1 MGDFL
6 HIQAHTPHIETYLAA
21 GAAWRVSTNSKPI
34 LKAAAE
40 SFQSISDAHLAAD
53 LALRLWVDA
62 QSQSCPPW
70 PKPYVRGLEHLVYA
84 GFSQDSSLIV
94 DLRTRRVTGRFSV
107 EFAAD
112 AQYWNRVVFPM
123 LLSITAA
130 SLGIAE
136 LHCACVANDGD
147 GLLLAGPARSGKST
161 LSMAL
166 AQSGLGFLADDR
178 TFCSSRDRTL
188 SAYGT
193 LTDLKLRKD
202 AIFWFPEAKVE
213 NIGDP
218 NHSEFRIQPE
228 SLGLFRVRQCKPRL
242 LIFLQRHEAPRCRL
256 VPLAKEDAANRLG
269 ADLMVESPEALPAQR
284 KLISLIAELP
294 CFLLHYGG
302 GPQVVAKQLALCL
315 DDAIKTRT
323 AAELA
328 GRFDQ

>member
-6 HIQAHTPHIETYLAA
+6 HIQAPTPHVETYRAA
-21 GAAWRVSTNSKPI
+21 GAAWRLSTNSKRI
-34 LKAAAE
+34 LKAAGE
-40 SFQSISDAHLAAD
+40 SFQAIPDSHLAVD
-53 LALRLWVDA
+53 LALRLWVDP

-84 GFSQDSSLIV
+84 GFSQGSSLVV
-94 DLRTRRVTGRFSV
+94 DLHRRRVTGRLCAD
-107 EFAAD
+107 FAAD
-112 AQYWNRVVFPM
+112 TQYWNRVVFPM

-130 SLGIAE
+130 ALGVIE
-136 LHCACVANDGD
+136 LHCACVAKDGY
-147 GLLLAGPARSGKST
+147 GLLLAGPTRSGKST

-166 AQSGLGFLADDR
+166 AQSGFGFLADDR
-178 TFCSSRDRTL
+178 TFCSSHGHTL
-188 SAYGT
+188 SAYGL

-256 VPLAKEDAANRLG
+256 VPLAKEDAANRLE